1 MNSVTRRQKEE
12 IESTKSELKH
22 IKDNEALVL
31 RTSNQKMLAQLTPL
45 LKEVPYVADR
55 NGELTFYDKDFN
67 LIEGSNLMSQ
77 PIVDE
82 EKSVDGALYGYNRLY
97 KTYSLNEEKDGTLSL
112 EDFSS
117 KEIINVPDEIL
128 LSMKLSDKS
137 SDKLIEDNQLPKGL
151 IQVGKSTLPTS
162 QLMVPFDDMTSNSDL
177 SKINL
182 RTEYAVTTDDV
193 ELSIRL
199 AIKELQSNPSQFML
213 FENPKSLNQIEILIE
228 DNFFLSLTKK
238 YKRLELIF
246 KFNLD
251 DYLIVALP
259 REYNN
264 KYSLKIGE
272 DSNSYYQKNLS
283 QASNVDQMV
292 ENLSFSIIGVTYDLK
307 SKKEVLVY
315 ELLPTIGVKFDFHK
329 NLYSFYFK

>member
-1 MNSVTRRQKEE
+1 MD
-12 IESTKSELKH
+12 I
-22 IKDNEALVL
+22 
-31 RTSNQKMLAQLTPL
+31 
-45 LKEVPYVADR
+45 
-55 NGELTFYDKDFN
+55 
-67 LIEGSNLMSQ
+67 
-77 PIVDE
+77 IV
-82 EKSVDGALYGYNRLY
+82 YT